1 MAAITLELL
10 EILDAI
16 DRRGSFAA
24 AAEELGRVPSAL
36 SYTIQK
42 HEESLGLSLFVRQ
55 GRKSVFTPAGRLL
68 LEEGRQ
74 LLQAAD
80 VVTAEVRTLAS
91 GWEPRLKIA
100 VDSLLPVTRIMAVLA
115 QFLQQHPGMEI
126 DLCEEVLGGTW
137 EALLDDR
144 VQLVI
149 GAPEPKPRGH
159 GVRSEPLGVL
169 DRVFAVA
176 PNHPLAQRR
185 GPLSQEEIAG
195 HRLVI
200 VHDSSRTSVPRTI
213 RLLNEDK
220 HFYVQSIAHKI
231 AAQEAGIGVGFL
243 PRRSISDALAAG
255 RLVALDVD
263 GVDLEDRL
271 LMAWKVSNRGQGL
284 KRLVRMLLDA
294 DILDCAGDS

>member
-1 MAAITLELL
+1 MADISLELL
-10 EILDAI
+10 EIIDAI
-16 DRRGSFAA
+16 DRRGSFAS

-42 HEESLGLSLFVRQ
+42 YEESLGVSLFVRQ

-68 LEEGRQ
+68 LEEGRR

-80 VVTAEVRTLAS
+80 LVAGEVRTLAS

-100 VDSLLPVTRIMAVLA
+100 VDSLLCVDRVMELLA

-126 DLCEEVLGGTW
+126 DVCEEVLGGTW
-137 EALLDDR
+137 EALLEDR

-149 GAPEPKPRGH
+149 GAPEPKPRGC
-159 GVRSEPLGVL
+159 GVRSEFLGTLERVL
-169 DRVFAVA
+169 AVA
-176 PNHPLAQRR
+176 PHHPLARAQR
-185 GPLSQEEIAG
+185 PLSAEQVAS
-195 HRLVI
+195 HRQVI
-200 VHDSSRTSVPRTI
+200 VHDSSRTNVPRTH

-220 HFYVQSIAHKI
+220 HFYVQSITHKI

-243 PRRSISDALAAG
+243 PRSLIAQALAEG
-255 RLVALDVD
+255 RLVALDVA

-271 LMAWKVSNRGQGL
+271 LLAWKVSNRGQGL
-284 KRLVRMLLDA
+284 RQLIRMLLDA
-294 DILDCAGDS
+294 DILECKR